1 MSQDQQGQRME
12 TIRHGTNL
20 RVAVIGVGAMGRAH
34 CQTMREQVGEMDL
47 AAVVDAHAATADEA
61 GRQLGVPAFAS
72 VEAMLAAGVAD
83 ASLIAT
89 PHPLH
94 LPAVEACLEAGLHVL
109 CEKPMATKLEDA
121 HAMVEKAQKTGKRL
135 MVHMN
140 SRYRDSSLALG
151 ALAPAGQLGQ
161 VYYGRSSMI
170 RRRSVPTIHF
180 PPTGI
185 MGRGPWFLDREEAG
199 GGALMDIGVHAYDLM
214 WWFMGCPKPVAVS
227 ASTFRMLY
235 NDEAA
240 AKGVKFDVDELAS
253 ALVRYEN
260 GATAFVDVSWA
271 AHSEP
276 EWNVRVLGTEAGI
289 MLNPPT
295 VFRDRGGLLESTK
308 VEVPEPLRVS
318 AQQHFVDC
326 IRDPNKTL
334 ISPGTQALEVVKV
347 LDAIRRSAAAG
358 KEVAI
363 AE

>member
-1 MSQDQQGQRME
+1 VDQKEVRIG
-12 TIRHGTNL
+12 
-20 RVAVIGVGAMGRAH
+20 VIGTGMGRVHMQFYSEVPGVKIVAICDLNEPEARFFADKYGATKVFTDYRDLCAMEGLDGISIAVPNYLH
-34 CQTMREQVGEMDL
+34 APMTL
-47 AAVVDAHAATADEA
+47 AALDA
-61 GRQLGVPAFAS
+61 G
-72 VEAMLAAGVAD
+72 
-83 ASLIAT
+83 IN
-89 PHPLH
+89 
-94 LPAVEACLEAGLHVL
+94 VL